1 MCGEPIRRASI
12 ESESSQRELRLPVH
26 AQVES
31 HLKTAD
37 DLLDPL
43 GGGCIVEVHFSSVS
57 FEVTIRRMQWIVL
70 PSEVIGG

>member
-1 MCGEPIRRASI
+1 
-12 ESESSQRELRLPVH
+12 
-26 AQVES
+26 VES